1 MKGSNTFEE
10 RMSVSIGESLF
21 QQWCDYRGYKWHRLG
36 LTGPTVDGFKFMNP
50 LLRNIPDYFVET
62 TNGCRVVQVKGTFN
76 IKQSEYNM
84 LDEFIS
90 VYSSPDAPLFYA
102 FCIRDKHPLLLSATE
117 LKRVYEE
124 STPDRQW
131 DDGKVYRNL
140 NLWATPISQ
149 AA

>member
-1 MKGSNTFEE
+1 MKGSNSYQE

-21 QQWCDYRGYKWHRLG
+21 QQWCNDRGYKWYHLG
-36 LTGPTVDGFKFMNP
+36 ITGPLLKYSSKLNP
-50 LLRNIPDYFVET
+50 LLRNIPDYYVET
-62 TNGCRVVQVKGTFN
+62 DNGCRIVQVKGTFN
-76 IKQSEYNM
+76 IKQSEYEM

-90 VYSSPDAPLFYA
+90 VYSSPEAPLFYA